1 MADATTAT
9 KPRRVAQVIR
19 LKPEKLDEYRKL
31 HAAVWPEVLGRI
43 AASNIRNYTI
53 FYSRETEMLFA
64 NFEYV
69 GTDWDA
75 DMAAIAADESTRRWW
90 EITDPCQES
99 IAADP
104 ASGSADAAASGKAWW
119 AVAEEVFHT
128 D

>member
-9 KPRRVAQVIR
+9 KPRRVAQIIR